1 MLLEATVGVRGFAD
15 MLCYWPAGSVWVPV
29 RLELGKLLGLLDHLK
44 ASGTC
49 AEAYMHVAGSSARAR
64 ARA

>member
-1 MLLEATVGVRGFAD
+1 MLLETTVGVRGFAD

-29 RLELGKLLGLLDHLK
+29 RLELGKLLGLLEHPK
-44 ASGTC
+44 ASATC

-64 ARA
+64 TRV